1 MSNGPWT
8 DEENDLIVADYFAML
23 ADDISA
29 RRYSKAEH
37 RRALLPLLNDRS
49 EGSVEFKHQNISAV
63 MKGLGEDW
71 IPGYKPAFNF
81 QMTLVDAVA
90 RWLALNPA
98 WLGRQP
104 GLQTA
109 AGLREA
115 AQIWIG
121 PPPTLSNQ
129 PPPQELD
136 QMLHIARKFD
146 VAGRDERNRALGRA
160 GEERVLAHER
170 ASLRSAG
177 RDDLARKVRWVS
189 EEDGDGAGY
198 DIASFA
204 PDGLARLIE
213 VKTTNGWERTPF
225 HITRNE
231 LAVAEEPVRTSPF
244 GCTTTSI
251 VTPFTSPTSTKSPPR
266 CAGRSTVP
274 VPATCLMASRISSSD
289 QLAGNSVLP
298 GAPVPY
304 RCPPL
309 RPSPS
314 RICRA

>member
-1 MSNGPWT
+1 
-8 DEENDLIVADYFAML
+8 
-23 ADDISA
+23 
-29 RRYSKAEH
+29 
-37 RRALLPLLNDRS
+37 
-49 EGSVEFKHQNISAV
+49 
-63 MKGLGEDW
+63 
-71 IPGYKPAFNF
+71 
-81 QMTLVDAVA
+81 MTLVDAVA
-90 RWLALNPA
+90 RWLALNPT

-104 GLQTA
+104 GLLAA

-146 VAGRDERNRALGRA
+146 VAGRDERNWALGRA

-170 ASLRSAG
+170 AALRAAG

-204 PDGLARLIE
+204 PDGLALLIE

-231 LAVAEEPVRTSPF
+231 LAVAEER
-244 GCTTTSI
+244 
-251 VTPFTSPTSTKSPPR
+251 
-266 CAGRSTVP
+266 RSEWR
-274 VPATCLMASRISSSD
+274 LFRLWNFSREPKAFE
-289 QLAGNSVLP
+289 LH
-298 GAPVPY
+298 
-304 RCPPL
+304 PPL
-309 RPSPS
+309 DAHVSLTATTFQAS
-314 RICRA
+314 FH